1 MMRLCPRCQCEME
14 TQTYLVD
21 QALQI
26 SDLHII
32 RKNKDYTKT
41 DYPLLAALCP
51 KCGHIEFFVDL
62 KDEK

>member
-1 MMRLCPRCQCEME
+1 ME